1 MILVCRDTK
10 HQPNKTTTKYI
21 PCQTLNFTGGGGIIT
36 VKKIKGMGWFLTA

>member
-21 PCQTLNFTGGGGIIT
+21 PCQTLNFTGGGYYYC
-36 VKKIKGMGWFLTA
+36 KKKLRGWDGF